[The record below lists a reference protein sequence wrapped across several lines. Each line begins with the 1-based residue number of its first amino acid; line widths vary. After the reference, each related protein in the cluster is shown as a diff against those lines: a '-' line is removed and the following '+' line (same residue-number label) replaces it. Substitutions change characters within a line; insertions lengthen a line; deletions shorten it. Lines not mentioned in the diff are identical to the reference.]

1 MPPFLDF
8 NYVTVATFDS
18 VADEMIWMS
27 DIVWPS
33 GKVPVDGIP
42 EFVESTVDE
51 IEQII
56 PASVHLVISSAA
68 VVGIILTLLTA
79 FFVICLSKKPIVSAS
94 NPPLLC
100 ILLFGLLL
108 MYSSVIFTKSRL
120 LPPLEESQ
128 HLLLCKIQST
138 SSSIGFILCVSVLAS
153 KMWRVYKAN
162 WVYKK
167 SEVESEWWLGFIV
180 FISLGVDISLL
191 ILNRLL
197 YPLEIA
203 KVILTQKTDPTNPNH
218 QTILYV
224 TICSATDQF
233 IPVLLSVLDKAAL
246 VLVGLFLTIEIRQ
259 VKKVSCSLLDDSQL
273 VAASIYNII
282 IFATCGLILAILLQ
296 NSTTNSYVFSSAL
309 VLCCSTSTLV
319 VMFVPKIFHVITASL
334 GDTWVDTHDTTLS
347 TMASTSVSP
356 IRQ

>member
-1 MPPFLDF
+1 
-8 NYVTVATFDS
+8 
-18 VADEMIWMS
+18 
-27 DIVWPS
+27 
-33 GKVPVDGIP
+33 
-42 EFVESTVDE
+42 
-51 IEQII
+51 
-56 PASVHLVISSAA
+56 
-68 VVGIILTLLTA
+68 
-79 FFVICLSKKPIVSAS
+79 
-94 NPPLLC
+94 
-100 ILLFGLLL
+100 
-108 MYSSVIFTKSRL
+108 
-120 LPPLEESQ
+120 
-128 HLLLCKIQST
+128 
-138 SSSIGFILCVSVLAS
+138 
-153 KMWRVYKAN
+153 MWRVYKAN

-334 GDTWVDTHDTTLS
+334 GDTWADTHDTTLS
-347 TMASTSVSP
+347 TMASTSKDISRENNMSASALKYRDQIPVALFNENIQLTQKLRELEKLVQRKLNGTEESTLTNSLSTENEP
-356 IRQ
+356 RQ